1 MTRRKLSGFVTLSL
15 LVAALGCQPA
25 PEPEPESE
33 PMPERMIPQFEV
45 DPSWPALP
53 NDWVLGS
60 VASVDVADD
69 DHVWIYHRPRS
80 VDEEQQANAAP
91 AVIELDADGTFIQA
105 WGGPGDGYDWPAN
118 EHGIE
123 IDGDGNVW
131 VGGNNGDPSDDMLLK
146 FTHEGEL
153 VMQIGGS
160 GQSGGNTDTDNLKRP
175 AEASVYPDTNE
186 VFVADGYGNR
196 RVIVLDAETGE
207 YKRMWGAFGNEPIEA
222 SDEQPP
228 VDEVLG
234 PQQFGTVHG
243 IEVSNDGLVY
253 VSDRDLNRIQVFG
266 TDGTYQMQVF
276 VNRDANAN
284 SVAGLAFSPDPEQ
297 KFVYVADLGNNHIHV
312 LDRQTL
318 EVLDTF
324 GSQGMEPG
332 QFGGVHHIA
341 TDSQGNIYTAEA
353 QEGRRAQK
361 LVMTGMVPAP

>member
-1 MTRRKLSGFVTLSL
+1 MYRKHLSGLVMMSL
-15 LVAALGCQPA
+15 LVTAISCQPA
-25 PEPEPESE
+25 PEPEPEPE

-69 DHVWIYHRPRS
+69 GHVWVYHRPRS
-80 VDEEQQANAAP
+80 VDEDQQANAAP
-91 AVIELDADGTFIQA
+91 PVLEFDADGTFIQA
-105 WGGPGDGYDWPAN
+105 WGGPGDGYAWPAN

-123 IDGDGNVW
+123 VDGDGNVW

-146 FTHEGEL
+146 LTHEGDL
-153 VMQIGGS
+153 VMQVGGS
-160 GQSGGNTDTDNLKRP
+160 ATSGGNSDTENLKRP

-196 RVIVLDAETGE
+196 RVVVLDADTGE
-207 YKRMWGAFGNEPIEA
+207 FKRMWGAFGNEPIEA

-253 VSDRDLNRIQVFG
+253 VSDRDLNRIQVFDI
-266 TDGTYQMQVF
+266 DGNYQTQVF
-276 VNRDANAN
+276 VNKDANAN

-312 LDRQTL
+312 LDRQTF

-341 TDSQGNIYTAEA
+341 TDSQGSIYTAEA

>member
-1 MTRRKLSGFVTLSL
+1 
-15 LVAALGCQPA
+15 
-25 PEPEPESE
+25 
-33 PMPERMIPQFEV
+33 MP
-45 DPSWPALP
+45 
-53 NDWVLGS
+53 
-60 VASVDVADD
+60 
-69 DHVWIYHRPRS
+69 Y
-80 VDEEQQANAAP
+80 
-91 AVIELDADGTFIQA
+91 
-105 WGGPGDGYDWPAN
+105 

-253 VSDRDLNRIQVFG
+253 VSRSRPQSHSGLRHRRHLSDAGVRQSGRQRELGCRPRVF
-266 TDGTYQMQVF
+266 
-276 VNRDANAN
+276 A
-284 SVAGLAFSPDPEQ
+284 
-297 KFVYVADLGNNHIHV
+297 
-312 LDRQTL
+312 
-318 EVLDTF
+318 
-324 GSQGMEPG
+324 
-332 QFGGVHHIA
+332 
-341 TDSQGNIYTAEA
+341 
-353 QEGRRAQK
+353 
-361 LVMTGMVPAP
+361 